1 MGETEPVKCPFC
13 GAPYREIIPADVV
26 QVKCK
31 YCGGVFHVPPTIEA
45 EVPRCVN
52 HPEKVAVGMCNDC
65 GQSFCGDCLHAYKLS
80 ARGES
85 ATLYLCPD
93 CLKARYNSKIRGYI
107 IAGAFM
113 LLMGVFFTIASPVP
127 GVLILVFG
135 LVSLFYG
142 VSSRS
147 GAVQESTVDELK
159 DEQEKKKAELAEN
172 EGVDSDSMYDELVA
186 RYENHWGPSLGIQLL
201 DDEINACMRHGQSF
215 PEAVMAVYR
224 RQEKKPAKQESS

>member
-1 MGETEPVKCPFC
+1 VSEAEPVKCPFC
-13 GAPYREIIPADVV
+13 GAPYRDVIPAGVV

-31 YCGGVFHVPPTIEA
+31 YCGGVFQVPPTLVA
-45 EVPRCVN
+45 GVSRCIN
-52 HPEKVAVGMCNDC
+52 HPEKVAIGICNDC
-65 GQSFCGDCLHAYKLS
+65 GQSFCASCLHAYKLS

-93 CLKARYNSKIRGYI
+93 CLKAGYGKKAQAYI
-107 IAGAFM
+107 VAGGFM
-113 LLMGVFFTIASPVP
+113 LLMGLLFTIVTPVP
-127 GVLILVFG
+127 GILVLVFG
-135 LVSLFYG
+135 LASLFYG
-142 VSSRS
+142 FSSRP
-147 GAVQESTVDELK
+147 GVIQESNVDELRT
-159 DEQEKKKAELAEN
+159 EQEKKNNDLAES
-172 EGVDSDSMYDELVA
+172 EGVDYEAMYDELVT